1 MWLLLLTCRV
11 VHCARQELLDAMGQL
26 VGPEIVASSIYRL
39 RPKLPFWEQGI
50 VPVHQD
56 AGYFDSCADES
67 TVITCWVPLM
77 DATHE
82 SGCMEVV
89 PRVHKRGTMRH
100 YNANVAGPGLAVHPD
115 HIEVDTRMEDDSRGT
130 VAVPCCAGDV
140 LIMYHM
146 TPHGSSTNT
155 SGVIRWAAVRSCH
168 CFVIVLR
175 SSVHQL

>member
-1 MWLLLLTCRV
+1 M
-11 VHCARQELLDAMGQL
+11 EQL
-26 VGPEIVASSIYRL
+26 VGPEIIASSIYRL
-39 RPKLPFWEQGI
+39 RPKLPFWEQGV

-82 SGCMEVV
+82 AGCMEMV
-89 PRVHKRGTMRH
+89 PRAHKRGTVRH

-115 HIEVDTRMEDDSRGT
+115 HIEVDTRMEDESRGT
-130 VAVPCCAGDV
+130 VPAPCSAGDA

-155 SGVIRWAAVRSCH
+155 SGIIRWAAVSGRLCIAPSCTFLRPH
-168 CFVIVLR
+168 PSRIVIYA
-175 SSVHQL
+175 